1 MGSTSISNRF
11 RRFVAVVLTASAATF
26 LAVPPAAAQV
36 ESSAELA
43 DFQSRLDSYIAL
55 HRKLEGPLPPIMVTS
70 DMDEVHRLMDALRA
84 RLKAARGAKG
94 RQGSVIT
101 PRFAVVLRQVVGS
114 TLTLADIVNVS
125 EELAEHT
132 PPRMPRVRV
141 NEPLPQDAPFVMLA
155 PQLLKALPQL
165 PEELRY
171 VALGGALIIWDHHA
185 NLVVEIA
192 PRLFDPLTYSNKK
205 SLTTGNPR

>member
-1 MGSTSISNRF
+1 MVCAAGA
-11 RRFVAVVLTASAATF
+11 VAV
-26 LAVPPAAAQV
+26 LAVPPAAAQANAP
-36 ESSAELA
+36 AELA
-43 DFQSRLDSYIAL
+43 AFQARLDAYSEM
-55 HRKLEGPLPPIMVTS
+55 HRKLEGPLPPMMVTS
-70 DMDEVHRLMDALRA
+70 DMDEVHRLMDTLRG
-84 RLKAARGAKG
+84 RIKAARGTAG
-94 RQGSVIT
+94 RQGVLIT
-101 PRFAVVLRQVVGS
+101 PKLAIVLREVVGS

-155 PQLLKALPQL
+155 PQLLKALPPL

-171 VALGGALIIWDHHA
+171 VALGGALIIWDQHA
-185 NLVVEIA
+185 NLVVEVV

-205 SLTTGNPR
+205 SLAAGSRR